1 MVITEMHLVIMG
13 AIGVVAITALLVAG
27 YAWHEFAKARR
38 MYRIFMTGA
47 EKGNLE
53 QGLLELAA
61 NIQGLASDSKLQGK
75 ELRELEKRLSLAIQ
89 RVGMVKF
96 NAFSDVGGEMSFAI
110 ALLDAAG
117 SGVVVSS
124 IYGRAEARVYAKPVT
139 RRESTT
145 ALSAEESR
153 AIDEA
158 MQVSK

>member
-1 MVITEMHLVIMG
+1 MHFVIAV
-13 AIGVVAITALLVAG
+13 AIGVVAITALVVAAF
-27 YAWHEFAKARR
+27 AWHEFAKARR

-47 EKGNLE
+47 DKGNLE
-53 QGLLELAA
+53 QGLLDLAA
-61 NIQGLASDSKLQGK
+61 NIQNIANVCQSQGK
-75 ELRELEKRLSLAIQ
+75 ELQELEKRLSLAIQ

-96 NAFSDVGGEMSFAI
+96 NAFGDVGGEMSFAI

-124 IYGRAEARVYAKPVT
+124 IYGRAEARVYAKPVIK
-139 RRESTT
+139 RVSTT